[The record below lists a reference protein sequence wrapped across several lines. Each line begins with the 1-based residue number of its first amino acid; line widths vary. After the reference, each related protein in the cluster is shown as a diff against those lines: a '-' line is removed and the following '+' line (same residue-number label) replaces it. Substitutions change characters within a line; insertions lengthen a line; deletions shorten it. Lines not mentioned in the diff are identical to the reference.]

1 MKLSYKY
8 YNDNATVIVVTV
20 SKYGHKKADDWLE
33 SISNGQIWGVYR
45 PKGAPIDHNLATKS
59 VKCPPSPGGDNF
71 PPARAGNFGP
81 RPEIGGFVDPAHK
94 GS

>member
-1 MKLSYKY
+1 MITPQLVLSYSY
-8 YNDNATVIVVTV
+8 EDENENNGTN
-20 SKYGHKKADDWLE
+20 WLE

-71 PPARAGNFGP
+71 PPLPRAR
-81 RPEIGGFVDPAHK
+81 GGRRRCPFVAK
-94 GS
+94 

>member
-1 MKLSYKY
+1 MCLFVC
-8 YNDNATVIVVTV
+8 APWE
-20 SKYGHKKADDWLE
+20 HKRNNTGTWLE

-71 PPARAGNFGP
+71 PPPPARARGA
-81 RPEIGGFVDPAHK
+81 PEVPVC
-94 GS
+94 S

>member
-1 MKLSYKY
+1 MRPPQCIVDTINKDG
-8 YNDNATVIVVTV
+8 DNTKI
-20 SKYGHKKADDWLE
+20 HWLE

-71 PPARAGNFGP
+71 PPLPRAR
-81 RPEIGGFVDPAHK
+81 GGRRRCPFVAK
-94 GS
+94 

>member
-1 MKLSYKY
+1 ML
-8 YNDNATVIVVTV
+8 VVLYIPKCTTQTTLT
-20 SKYGHKKADDWLE
+20 WLE

-71 PPARAGNFGP
+71 PPLPRAR
-81 RPEIGGFVDPAHK
+81 GGRRRCPFVAK
-94 GS
+94 

>member
-1 MKLSYKY
+1 MHYCDRPKKGEHKTC
-8 YNDNATVIVVTV
+8 NA
-20 SKYGHKKADDWLE
+20 WLE

-71 PPARAGNFGP
+71 PPLPRAR
-81 RPEIGGFVDPAHK
+81 GGRRRCPFVAK
-94 GS
+94 

>member
-1 MKLSYKY
+1 MVLIDHKINQTKT
-8 YNDNATVIVVTV
+8 YN
-20 SKYGHKKADDWLE
+20 WLE

-71 PPARAGNFGP
+71 PPLPRAR
-81 RPEIGGFVDPAHK
+81 GGRRRCPFVAK
-94 GS
+94 

>member
-1 MKLSYKY
+1 MRPPQLSYVMVSGDHY
-8 YNDNATVIVVTV
+8 MEDDN
-20 SKYGHKKADDWLE
+20 WLE

-71 PPARAGNFGP
+71 PPLPRAR
-81 RPEIGGFVDPAHK
+81 GGRRRCPFVAK
-94 GS
+94 